1 MKKKLI
7 SVLLSAALVCSVLA
21 GCGKSDSN
29 SGSSAAADES
39 GAADAGSDGAAA
51 QDTAPA
57 EAEADTGSKD
67 GEYDLTLYTI
77 NSTDEDFNDLQR
89 LRIPTQD
96 SRKSQPFSPLAMP
109 AWIFWKS
116 MTR

>member
-67 GEYDLTLYTI
+67 G
-77 NSTDEDFNDLQR
+77 
-89 LRIPTQD
+89 
-96 SRKSQPFSPLAMP
+96 
-109 AWIFWKS
+109 
-116 MTR
+116 

>member
-57 EAEADTGSKD
+57 EAVKR
-67 GEYDLTLYTI
+67 DLCVCLVRAPHV
-77 NSTDEDFNDLQR
+77 Q
-89 LRIPTQD
+89 
-96 SRKSQPFSPLAMP
+96 
-109 AWIFWKS
+109 
-116 MTR
+116 